1 MAARSMTVT
10 NLSNFCFALTVGT
23 VAIVVMF
30 NTSLE
35 QGCPR
40 AVLIPASANLL
51 FVHLAVLVA
60 LLYGSVSRVLTA
72 VFNDTKPYYSLAS
85 EYIWRSCF
93 SSSTWLATPVKETK
107 KLFFGFA
114 ELVTFQVSFPG
125 VKGTRRMSVVVGN
138 ILNAI
143 SNSERGDVRP
153 FAVMMV
159 FNSMLFLVP
168 SLWDYDWAE
177 LRQDYKRFMSEI
189 FQNHEG
195 TSTPSTSHE
204 KMSSPMKAPM
214 LGPETGEVRL
224 VLEETI
230 NGLLGLQKLVLD
242 QQKAIAQIK
251 LGSCSDWEDSNLHL
265 HATATINQL
274 MIANNTFILDSL
286 CACVQSMVQREPA
299 GDADKYVLSPHKAWS
314 IDSEDSSRE
323 EMQHVQTCH
332 PNLESWPPLA
342 KGEHSKKITAED
354 VVFTDRMIARI
365 NRCRDEHD
373 KFQQRAPRFHTIPH
387 LEGNASRVEGLRQRY
402 SEQEHS

>member
-1 MAARSMTVT
+1 MTVT

-60 LLYGSVSRVLTA
+60 LLYRKRFPCFDSGVQRHQAVLFT
-72 VFNDTKPYYSLAS
+72 
-85 EYIWRSCF
+85 CF
-93 SSSTWLATPVKETK
+93 GIYLEVMFFLINVATPVKETK